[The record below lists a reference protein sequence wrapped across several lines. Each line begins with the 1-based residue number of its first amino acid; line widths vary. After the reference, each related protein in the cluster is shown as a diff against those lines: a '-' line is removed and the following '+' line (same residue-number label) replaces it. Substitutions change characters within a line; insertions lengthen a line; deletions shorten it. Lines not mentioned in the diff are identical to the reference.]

1 MRKFGSSNVV
11 FNKLKNQ
18 EFAYEGERASYKGVG
33 YKLLYFAVM
42 TLLGAG
48 LGIGLLAYNQNALA
62 VIIAVSGIL
71 TFVLSLISM
80 TSNRAC
86 KVTGALYCLF
96 EGCLIGVLS
105 FALKAVVEGVVTMAL
120 LSTIAVFA
128 VCALLYVFNI
138 VKVTAKFTR
147 FLLMFSLGFIFSQ
160 LIFWLVSLFTPI
172 TYSFGMTMLVSLIS
186 VFLATL
192 YLFFD
197 MENIKYVV
205 ESGCPKEYEWTASF
219 GLAFTLIWLY
229 VEILRLIILLVGR
242 DN

>member
-11 FNKLKNQ
+11 FKKLRDQ
-18 EFAYEGERASYKGVG
+18 EFAQEGEVATYRGVG
-33 YKLLYFAVM
+33 VKLLFFAIM

-48 LGIGLLAYNQNALA
+48 LGVGLLYTNPTMLS
-62 VIIAVSGIL
+62 VIISVSGIL
-71 TFVLSLISM
+71 TFIFALTSM
-80 TSNRAC
+80 MSNKLC

-96 EGCLIGVLS
+96 EGCTIGVLS
-105 FALKAVVEGVVTMAL
+105 YALNMVIEGVVTMAL

-128 VCALLYVFNI
+128 VCALLYVFNV
-138 VKVTAKFTR
+138 VKVTSGFVK
-147 FLLMFSLGFIFSQ
+147 FLLMFCLGFILSQ
-160 LIFWLVSLFTPI
+160 LIFMLVSAFTGI
-172 TYSFGMTMLVSLIS
+172 TYSFGLITLVSAIS

-229 VEILRLIILLVGR
+229 VELLRLIVIIAAR